1 MWKVG
6 QYYASRSLSL
16 KAGAFAAD
24 WVGASVGAAALG
36 GLKGFQG
43 LEGHRRGSST
53 TTSATGEAEGL
64 AAVVSSSE
72 DSSLAPVVPVVGTG
86 GGSTLL
92 RGVQPAGRRLMK
104 V

>member
-1 MWKVG
+1 MEKC
-6 QYYASRSLSL
+6 YASRSLSL
-16 KAGAFAAD
+16 RAGASAAG

-43 LEGHRRGSST
+43 LDGHRWGLSM
-53 TTSATGEAEGL
+53 GEAEGL

-72 DSSLAPVVPVVGTG
+72 DSSLAPGVLGDGEG
-86 GGSTLL
+86 GSSTLL
-92 RGVQPAGRRLMK
+92 RGVQPGGRRLMK